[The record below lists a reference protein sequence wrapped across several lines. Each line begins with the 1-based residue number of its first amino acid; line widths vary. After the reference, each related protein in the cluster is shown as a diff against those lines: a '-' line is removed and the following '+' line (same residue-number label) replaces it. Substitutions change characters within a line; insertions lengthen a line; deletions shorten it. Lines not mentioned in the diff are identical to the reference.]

1 MTQSHTTDHLRRHV
15 TRLLCAAG
23 LTVAGIAGGGV
34 TGVLGSTSAG
44 AATPVPDLCSGTTV
58 MPPSTGT
65 ETPAGFTIQMPGAV
79 LAPATDANTLAQ
91 AYGMWNDMTC
101 TEYTHQYQFAP
112 PKYYYLD
119 CVGFTGYA
127 TEKADP
133 TAWASVA
140 SDLHIAAGFVP
151 TPVNFEQFFN
161 DLPTSP
167 QAGWQAVDGVSGIQ
181 PGDILAWQPALSN
194 GQPNLAGTGHSVMP
208 LTAPVAVPGSDGTRW
223 ELVIMDSTAGG
234 HGPDDTRK
242 PDDPLS
248 ERNAPILTTSG
259 QVQPSGLGIG
269 TIALDTT
276 PAGEVTGV
284 EWNVGD
290 PPESIVFGA
299 GHPLDDPSPAPPGP
313 QPVQSSYDIAGAN
326 GMVDSFGSAANYG
339 PGVPL
344 TLNAPVV
351 GLATSTDGYGYWE
364 TAADGGVFNYGRAPF
379 LGSMGGQHLNAPVV
393 GIAGTRDE
401 DGYWLAAADG
411 GVFAFGSAPFLGSEG
426 GVHLNAPVVGI
437 AATPEARGYWLVAAD
452 GGVFSYG
459 DASFYGSMGGQALAA
474 PIVGIA
480 TTTDGL
486 GYWLVGADGGV
497 FAFGDATFYGRGLVP
512 SLDGSAVAIAATN
525 DGGGYWEFTSEGE
538 VVPFGDATEVGNAS
552 ASPLVPVAAGAS
564 A

>member
-1 MTQSHTTDHLRRHV
+1 MIQSHTTNRSRRRV

-23 LTVAGIAGGGV
+23 LTVVGIAG
-34 TGVLGSTSAG
+34 TGATGALGATSAG

-58 MPPSTGT
+58 KPPSTGT
-65 ETPAGFTIQMPGAV
+65 ETPAGFSIQMPGAV

-91 AYGMWNDMTC
+91 AYSMWNDMTC

-208 LTAPVAVPGSDGTRW
+208 LTAPVAIPGSDGTRW

-269 TIALDTT
+269 TIALNTT
-276 PAGEVTGV
+276 PAGKVTGV

-326 GMVDSFGSAANYG
+326 GMVDTTISTGMIGQGVVNFGRILGPAAAA
-339 PGVPL
+339 VL
-344 TLNAPVV
+344 MSLWVV
-351 GLATSTDGYGYWE
+351 
-364 TAADGGVFNYGRAPF
+364 
-379 LGSMGGQHLNAPVV
+379 
-393 GIAGTRDE
+393 
-401 DGYWLAAADG
+401 WLARMDLQIRG
-411 GVFAFGSAPFLGSEG
+411 FGRLPLYSLGMILTFNLGRDITLITIYPLLFGALLVYWVDRRQSGKSHMQE
-426 GVHLNAPVVGI
+426 PVRRAKMI
-437 AATPEARGYWLVAAD
+437 
-452 GGVFSYG
+452 
-459 DASFYGSMGGQALAA
+459 LAA
-474 PIVGIA
+474 SGHVTDKMAAKPGPRLTFAVSRRSRFVG
-480 TTTDGL
+480 
-486 GYWLVGADGGV
+486 
-497 FAFGDATFYGRGLVP
+497 GRGTAQMQFKQTRNP
-512 SLDGSAVAIAATN
+512 A
-525 DGGGYWEFTSEGE
+525 
-538 VVPFGDATEVGNAS
+538 P
-552 ASPLVPVAAGAS
+552 
-564 A
+564 